1 MSHSEEKALLY
12 GLDERI
18 RPAPAFFAALQHLLA
33 SVVGIITPPLII
45 GSVLGLQAYIPY
57 LISMSLLVSGM
68 GTFLQARRV
77 AGIGAGMICLQGT
90 SFAFLG
96 VILSGGMIVKSRGGS
111 PEDIMAMIFGCTLV
125 AALIPLLISRCVAQL
140 RRVLTPVV
148 TGTVITLIGIS
159 LIKVSITDWAGGHNA
174 VNFGAP
180 GNLALGALTLLVI
193 IALNRMRNRWARL
206 IAVIAGIAVGCLAA
220 ALSGT
225 LVLKP
230 LPETGWL
237 ALPGFFRFGFAFD
250 WTIFLPI
257 ALVSVI
263 SVIEAVGDLTANC
276 MLSQQ
281 PISGPQFQRRL
292 QGGICADGVSCV
304 LAAVFSAFPN
314 TTFAQNNG
322 VIQMTGVA
330 SRYVG
335 MVMGAMLALLGLF
348 PAVGALMQQIPPP
361 VLGGATLVMFGSV
374 VAAGIRVMTQAPQG
388 RREML
393 IVAVSFGLGLGVEAV
408 PDVLKQFPPLVSQIF
423 GHAVTTGGVL
433 AILLNLVLPS
443 EPRAVALPQGEA
455 VEKGL

>member
-1 MSHSEEKALLY
+1 MSHSEEKTLLY

-96 VILSGGMIVKSRGGS
+96 VILSGGMLVKSRGGS

-174 VNFGAP
+174 ANFGAP

-230 LPETGWL
+230 QPETGWL

-304 LAAVFSAFPN
+304 LVAVFSAFPN

-335 MVMGAMLALLGLF
+335 MVMGVMLTLLGLF

-374 VAAGIRVMTQAPQG
+374 VAAGIRVMTQTPLG

-408 PDVLKQFPPLVSQIF
+408 PEALRQFPPLVSQLF

>member
-206 IAVIAGIAVGCLAA
+206 IAVIAGIAVGCVAA

-330 SRYVG
+330 S
-335 MVMGAMLALLGLF
+335 
-348 PAVGALMQQIPPP
+348 
-361 VLGGATLVMFGSV
+361 
-374 VAAGIRVMTQAPQG
+374 
-388 RREML
+388 
-393 IVAVSFGLGLGVEAV
+393 
-408 PDVLKQFPPLVSQIF
+408 
-423 GHAVTTGGVL
+423 
-433 AILLNLVLPS
+433 
-443 EPRAVALPQGEA
+443 
-455 VEKGL
+455 

>member
-1 MSHSEEKALLY
+1 MSHPEENALLY
-12 GLDERI
+12 GLEERI
-18 RPAPAFFAALQHLLA
+18 RPAPAFFAALQHVLA

-45 GSVLGLQAYIPY
+45 GSVLGLQSYIPY

-68 GTFLQARRV
+68 GTFLQARRM

-96 VILSGGMIVKSRGGS
+96 VILSGGLIVKGRGGS
-111 PEDIMAMIFGCTLV
+111 PEEIMAMIFGCTLV
-125 AALIPLLISRCVAQL
+125 AALIPLLISRCIGQL

-174 VNFGAP
+174 ASFGAP
-180 GNLALGALTLLVI
+180 ANLALGALTLLVI
-193 IALNRMRNRWARL
+193 VALNRLRHRWARL
-206 IAVIAGIAVGCLAA
+206 VAVIVGLAVGCIAA
-220 ALSGT
+220 ALSGNLT
-225 LVLKP
+225 LKP
-230 LPETGWL
+230 LTDIPWL
-237 ALPGFFRFGFAFD
+237 ALPNFFRFGFAFD

-263 SVIEAVGDLTANC
+263 SVIEAAGDITANC
-276 MLSQQ
+276 LLSQQ

-292 QGGICADGVSCV
+292 QGGICADGISCL
-304 LAAVFSAFPN
+304 LAAIFSAFPN

-335 MVMGAMLALLGLF
+335 MVIGVMLALLGLF
-348 PAVGALMQQIPPP
+348 PVVGALMQQIPPP

-374 VAAGIRVMTQAPQG
+374 VAAGIRVMTQTPLG

-393 IVAVSFGLGLGVEAV
+393 IVAVSFGIGLGVEAV
-408 PDVLKQFPPLVSQIF
+408 PEALKQFPPLVSQLF
-423 GHAVTTGGVL
+423 GHAVTTGGLL
-433 AILLNLVLPS
+433 AILLNLLLPS
-443 EPRAVALPQGEA
+443 EQQAAAFPQGETA
-455 VEKGL
+455 GGQ